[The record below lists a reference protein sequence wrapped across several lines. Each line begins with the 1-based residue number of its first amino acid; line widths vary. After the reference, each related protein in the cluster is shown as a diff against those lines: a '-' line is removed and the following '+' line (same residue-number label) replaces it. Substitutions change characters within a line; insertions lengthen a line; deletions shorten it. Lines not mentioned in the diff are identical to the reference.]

1 MTKQE
6 IKQYADCFTK
16 SAKTRNAIEAR
27 DISRME
33 DLLGGIGGEYV
44 WEDEAPYVIAY
55 VGDYPE
61 DCKVSRILV
70 DKGVL
75 KIELLAVE
83 SGYWDMLTYRG
94 NVCQGQMDIIFDCME
109 LKPEED

>member
-6 IKQYADCFTK
+6 IKQYADCFNK
-16 SAKTRNAIEAR
+16 SAKTRNALEAR

-33 DLLGGIGGEYV
+33 DLLSSIGGEYE

-61 DCKVSRILV
+61 DCKVGRLFV

-75 KIELLAVE
+75 KIELSAIE
-83 SGYWDMLTYRG
+83 SGCWDTLSYRG
-94 NVCQGQMDIIFDCME
+94 SVCQGQMDVIFDCME
-109 LKPEED
+109 LQPEED